1 MKWFGIFSIDRIRAL
16 EKELESNRQKSTT
29 ENESRKELIGDAN
42 GALSEPI
49 GNGALSPDINGN
61 TLDRLNMKDPD
72 FDSPVAVSTKAS
84 AGFFQDD
91 SHEW

>member
-29 ENESRKELIGDAN
+29 ENECRKEPIGDA
-42 GALSEPI
+42 
-49 GNGALSPDINGN
+49 NGALSPDINGN
-61 TLDRLNMKDPD
+61 TLDRLNMKDQD
-72 FDSPVAVSTKAS
+72 FDSPVADSTKAS